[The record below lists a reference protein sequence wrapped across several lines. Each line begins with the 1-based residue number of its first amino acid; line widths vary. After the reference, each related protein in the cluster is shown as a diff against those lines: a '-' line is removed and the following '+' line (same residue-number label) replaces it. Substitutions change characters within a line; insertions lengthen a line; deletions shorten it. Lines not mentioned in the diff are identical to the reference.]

1 MIKNLKY
8 SYPVDCWSF
17 GVLLHEML
25 ALELPFTGLSTGDL
39 VKSILDDEPPSVPSH
54 YSPGIK
60 YIANELLHKD
70 MTLRMNMVG
79 LLNHPL
85 LSPKVSSFPQS
96 YRPKAVEE
104 RIRRGH
110 ARQLTTQIESLT
122 STRISSA
129 SDSMVCLLVLH

>member
-1 MIKNLKY
+1 MIQNEKY

-25 ALELPFTGLSTGDL
+25 SLELPFTGATTGDL
-39 VKSILDDEPPSVPSH
+39 VKSILTDEPPNIPSH
-54 YSPGIK
+54 YSQGIK
-60 YIANELLHKD
+60 QIASELLRKD
-70 MTLRMNMVG
+70 MNLRMDMVD

-85 LSPKVSSFPQS
+85 LVPKVNSFPQS

-110 ARQLTTQIESLT
+110 ARQLTSQIESLAN
-122 STRISSA
+122 SKSFNNLGLPVSIA
-129 SDSMVCLLVLH
+129 